1 MKTALAAFVWA
12 LFTAALLHPSAG
24 LTQISGRDVVQESV
38 QDDYAELAKRHGLQ
52 QTFPG
57 GAAPPPE
64 RQGPRRVVPTGG
76 INISSL
82 LLSALAI
89 AVAGVFI
96 YFIVT
101 NARAYRRHSDRFK
114 ARQNAPVPVEV
125 WGTVP
130 EDSWDA
136 LLNRLRLSGDLNEAL
151 HEMLLAAIGF
161 CQKELSIHIPRANTP
176 REIQDALP
184 TDFAA
189 LEAFETL
196 VQGAE
201 LAWFGAKPV
210 DRPMF
215 QSGLDALERILRL
228 K

>member
-1 MKTALAAFVWA
+1 MVEERPRTNGRAKAITDLKGIEMGMKADAYQAVKGDLRGS
-12 LFTAALLHPSAG
+12 LEMN
-24 LTQISGRDVVQESV
+24 R
-38 QDDYAELAKRHGLQ
+38 ELAGWSERECVTHMVRYLPRALTATASRLTTTERLFAFLDQ
-52 QTFPG
+52 QFLPLT
-57 GAAPPPE
+57 
-64 RQGPRRVVPTGG
+64 T
-76 INISSL
+76 
-82 LLSALAI
+82 
-89 AVAGVFI
+89 
-96 YFIVT
+96 
-101 NARAYRRHSDRFK
+101 DR
-114 ARQNAPVPVEV
+114 E
-125 WGTVP
+125 